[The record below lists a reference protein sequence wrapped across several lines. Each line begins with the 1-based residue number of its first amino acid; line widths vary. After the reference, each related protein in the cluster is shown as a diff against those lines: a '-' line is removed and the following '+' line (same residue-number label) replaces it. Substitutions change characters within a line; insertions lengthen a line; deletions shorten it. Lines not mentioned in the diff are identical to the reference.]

1 MDSTVTAIIID
12 SGSSQMK
19 IGLGGEDAPR
29 SAQPNVVG
37 RTRHPGVNPTIL
49 GNALDNFCGD
59 DAVANEGLLQLNPP
73 VQRGLIVDWD
83 AMEASLHYSFLSSLR
98 VCCDEHP
105 LCMTESPDCP
115 RMDREKLTQMLFEV
129 FNVPALCI
137 SNSSVVGLYSTGRT
151 TGLVVD
157 SGAGKTHIGPVWEGY
172 SYQHY
177 LQRVDFAGD
186 DVTAELVKTL
196 RRDGYPFSTPADFR
210 NAEAIKKELCYLA
223 TNAEKE
229 LAYCKESR
237 SIERLYALPDGQEI
251 YMNENRFMLPE
262 MLFSPGAL
270 QCPIPTQGWHTLIQQ
285 SIDQCELSV
294 RPEMYSNIVLIGGN
308 TLFPRLD
315 ERMQKEMS
323 LLSPKGVVA
332 KCVAFPNRQ
341 YGSWVGASILAS
353 MSTFPCMWVSKSEY
367 DDYGASIIHRKC

>member
-1 MDSTVTAIIID
+1 MDSTVTAIIVD

-29 SAQPNVVG
+29 SAQPNVAG

-49 GNALDNFCGD
+49 GNVLDNFCGD
-59 DAVANEGLLQLNPP
+59 DALANEGLLQLNRP
-73 VQRGLIVDWD
+73 VQRGLMVDWD
-83 AMEASLHYSFLSSLR
+83 AMEASMHYSFLSSLR
-98 VCCDEHP
+98 ISCDEHP
-105 LCMTESPDCP
+105 LLMTEAPDCP
-115 RMDREKLTQMLFEV
+115 RMDREKLTQMMFEV

-137 SNSSVVGLYSTGRT
+137 GNSSVLGLYSTGRT

-172 SYQHY
+172 CYQHY
-177 LQRVDFAGD
+177 LQRVEFAGD
-186 DVTAELVKTL
+186 DLTGELVKKL
-196 RRDGYPFSTPADFR
+196 RKEGYPFSTPSDIR

-223 TNAEKE
+223 TSADKE

-262 MLFSPGAL
+262 MFFSPGAL
-270 QCPIPTQGWHTLIQQ
+270 QCPIPTRGWHELIQH
-285 SIDQCELSV
+285 SIDQCELAV

-315 ERMQKEMS
+315 ERVQKEMS
-323 LLSPKGVVA
+323 LLAPKGVVA

-341 YGSWVGASILAS
+341 YSSWVGGSILAS

-367 DDYGASIIHRKC
+367 DDYGASIVHRKC